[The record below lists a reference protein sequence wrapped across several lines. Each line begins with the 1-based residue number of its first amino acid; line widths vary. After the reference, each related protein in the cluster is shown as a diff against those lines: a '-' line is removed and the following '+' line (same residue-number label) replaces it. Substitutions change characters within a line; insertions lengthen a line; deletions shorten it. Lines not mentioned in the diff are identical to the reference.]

1 MIPVITPHD
10 SLRSALDAALYA
22 WAAVEILLRLAN
34 RNAEQ
39 GTDWT
44 FLVVIASVGL
54 GINLGF
60 GAAHHG
66 AHVIGDRAL
75 LGSVG
80 LAIVIAGAS
89 LRIWSILTL
98 GRLFTL
104 VVTIQ
109 ADHQLVD
116 RGPYRILRHP
126 SYTGGLI
133 ALAGAGIALDSWLSV
148 ASLLLI
154 PLAGVLVRISVEEAR
169 LRDGLGQSYRDYQAR
184 TWQLIPHVW

>member
-80 LAIVIAGAS
+80 LAIVIAGA
-89 LRIWSILTL
+89 
-98 GRLFTL
+98 
-104 VVTIQ
+104 
-109 ADHQLVD
+109 
-116 RGPYRILRHP
+116 
-126 SYTGGLI
+126 
-133 ALAGAGIALDSWLSV
+133 GIALDSWLSV

>member
-1 MIPVITPHD
+1 M
-10 SLRSALDAALYA
+10 
-22 WAAVEILLRLAN
+22 
-34 RNAEQ
+34 
-39 GTDWT
+39 
-44 FLVVIASVGL
+44 
-54 GINLGF
+54 
-60 GAAHHG
+60 
-66 AHVIGDRAL
+66 
-75 LGSVG
+75 
-80 LAIVIAGAS
+80 
-89 LRIWSILTL
+89 
-98 GRLFTL
+98 
-104 VVTIQ
+104 TIQ